1 MAEYCKH
8 LQDIA
13 LFIPDLYDS
22 AGIQL
27 LIIMNLVY
35 AELKLFWI
43 DVMEKRDFHVVRIN
57 GYG

>member
-1 MAEYCKH
+1 MAEYYKH

-13 LFIPDLYDS
+13 LFIPNLYDS

-35 AELKLFWI
+35 AEIKLFWI
-43 DVMEKRDFHVVRIN
+43 NVLEKRDFHVVKRN